1 MWENALTLLN
11 LFVVILV
18 LVLQILVLC
27 TPRRTGICGHLR
39 VAMEEKV
46 SLTLTPDED
55 LSACLFAFFKA
66 KCDSKQF
73 QDISAK
79 EDIKQQLPAIDFPD
93 KSDNKCNVCA
103 KERVCSCSFPLSACE
118 QNSTEDTSNND
129 NCLVDET
136 DTTAIDIGSVES
148 ETDQGEDE
156 NIDSQCSSFD
166 TNEAKLQ
173 RNIKRHDEVE
183 ICHGPSEFDFAEAK
197 HEQSNNHDQV
207 DGKSQRNNKVNIPGE
222 RSVSLHLDVHANIDR
237 YDTVLLNEKV
247 DNNSQN
253 NNEMTIPIS
262 WNDIPDADFE
272 VNNVSSV
279 SLHEA
284 SKIPA
289 IRESC
294 GNELGHRN
302 NVAFGQNSPLDSS
315 AQDCSVEENVMYK
328 NCHNGKEDY
337 CRPAV
342 AINTTC
348 NYAYDTCEF
357 TASVNSCIER
367 NQNSYNG
374 TDDNAFVSTDC
385 TIENTDVCF
394 NNVNNNG
401 DQYKAERYSNSMT
414 KQDEHDFKCQGVQEP
429 FSEKESIEPYEH
441 IISNDTTCGS
451 DINDMNR
458 DLYVSES
465 LCAQGL
471 DNTCSSKC
479 NVFDTRNSALDTDLI
494 ESIRKKCS
502 SVEQDKNVVCNDLS
516 HHGPDAAQPVPVS
529 EYIPE
534 QDHID
539 PQIESITEIETETKL
554 QQCLDEELQCGS
566 EFDPYDFVDEVD
578 YLTSDVFYVKV
589 HKPSLKKLQV
599 KILGDAEENATKE
612 SKTADGKTSNT
623 KTSNENAVKKMVM
636 GVNRC
641 VVEAPQE
648 ASGHFFPDCGS
659 KDVKEQKETP
669 STSVFHNRT
678 RQRTI
683 ACTGPSSQQ
692 QQNNSYTFAISCKTN
707 MDFMLMDTPTLII
720 QMSFPKTSIARKNN
734 VYAIC
739 RPKKQSN
746 PISGQAHIW
755 ADSRFALAVDKVWV
769 SCKAAFQKHPITVP
783 WASCSGTIELKL
795 SFQQPLNDRGIEHY
809 LKRQLQNVNEGHMS
823 LHEAKKS
830 EEADT
835 VIVFPS
841 QETCDQSSL
850 PIQIKPS
857 IRGQRESPISLQKEQ
872 PLRDILKTDV
882 ELYTPEKDSE
892 GSFLLHNFHHEKG
905 ITETDAFPDIRL
917 NPGVQLLANDVDT
930 MIKLEVSSAKHK
942 QKGSIQIRE
951 DNHMCVH
958 LRQEVDD
965 GYNSFESETDGVTYT
980 DCDIEVDTVPD
991 IQVQLKETNSLQKLT
1006 PECFQCHRGP
1016 YSDGQFPVKC
1026 YTNQALKSDS
1036 STCQT
1041 VDEVGYLASDVCYM
1055 EVHKPSLKNM
1065 QVKILG
1071 DAEQN
1076 ATKESKT
1083 EDKENDSE
1091 DCTTIMEGNLCNTT
1105 ASKKTA
1111 VNKVFIDV
1119 NRCDVEAPQEA
1130 SRQWFPDSGSKDIK
1144 EPSETLLTSDITE
1157 TDAIPDKPLNP
1168 GAQLLANDVDTIIK
1182 VGQQRPSCLNP
1193 TLPDRLCP
1201 KSRPEHLANTAEELH
1216 QVHETQLKSEVSS
1229 VKHSPGRKIKI
1240 GEDNSMFVNLRQDV
1254 VGGYSSLESETGGV
1268 IHTDC
1273 EIEVDTAPDVRD
1285 NANILQILRPEDL
1298 QCNRG
1303 NHSSDPYPNS
1313 CYNDQASESDSTTYE
1328 RVLLTVTRCSNNFQ
1342 SQQKIN
1348 LVVVSDCVSLK
1359 DSTIQ
1364 DGEQNTITLDRSSSD
1379 SAYNSMDSFSSD
1391 GNEQFLQ

>member
-1 MWENALTLLN
+1 MNHVGERSDAAE
-11 LFVVILV
+11 FVRRDT
-18 LVLQILVLC
+18 VLQILVLC

-599 KILGDAEENATKE
+599 KILGKENDNQDCITVI
-612 SKTADGKTSNT
+612 DGKTSNT

-965 GYNSFESETDGVTYT
+965 
-980 DCDIEVDTVPD
+980 
-991 IQVQLKETNSLQKLT
+991 
-1006 PECFQCHRGP
+1006 
-1016 YSDGQFPVKC
+1016 
-1026 YTNQALKSDS
+1026 
-1036 STCQT
+1036 
-1041 VDEVGYLASDVCYM
+1041 
-1055 EVHKPSLKNM
+1055 
-1065 QVKILG
+1065 
-1071 DAEQN
+1071 
-1076 ATKESKT
+1076 
-1083 EDKENDSE
+1083 DKENDSE

-1328 RVLLTVTRCSNNFQ
+1328 RVLL
-1342 SQQKIN
+1342 
-1348 LVVVSDCVSLK
+1348 

-1379 SAYNSMDSFSSD
+1379 SDDIEECMRERKKTGLQILK
-1391 GNEQFLQ
+1391 GNRILLAGCSIKLSIKGRYDIIAVQVGNRNIVQVNT